1 MAYLERIDLKKVFIT
16 LVAIMVVLPF
26 LAMAGDKHKIYV
38 DHNASGKQDGSSKH
52 PYKDLSKAVS
62 KSNGHTRIYLKDGVY
77 NENITL
83 PDGAELYGSD
93 EDGSVIIDAKDEDKP
108 VIMLKGGARIV
119 RITVRDGKNGIRTND
134 DGKVNIIKC
143 NIRSNHQ
150 EGIYIKGNNTK
161 EGNQVNIT
169 NSNIENNGSNGIFS
183 EKRKIT
189 IQDSRIKNNG
199 SDGISLSSGVDAW
212 LDSNSIRENS
222 GSGIKARLDNA
233 FIFTK
238 NNTINDNDR
247 AGVEVISYGKS
258 GRIDLSKS
266 AIRHNG
272 YYGVLR
278 ISRDTAETV
287 WKGLTIQS
295 TASLWDNGSQNVSS
309 ILNFQ

>member
-1 MAYLERIDLKKVFIT
+1 MAYLKRIELKRVLLT
-16 LVAIMVVLPF
+16 LVAIAVALPF

-38 DHNASGKQDGSSKH
+38 DHNASGKQDGSSRH
-52 PYKDLSKAVS
+52 PYKKLSTAVS
-62 KSNGHTRIYLKDGVY
+62 KADSRTRIYLKDGVY

-93 EDGSVIIDAKDEDKP
+93 EDGAVIIDAKDEDEP
-108 VIMLKGGARIV
+108 VITLKGGARIV
-119 RITVRDGKNGIRTND
+119 RITVRDGKNGIRTD
-134 DGKVNIIKC
+134 SDGKVNIIKC
-143 NIRSNHQ
+143 NIKSNHQ
-150 EGIYIKGNNTK
+150 EGIYIKGEDTK
-161 EGNQVNIT
+161 KGNQVNIT
-169 NSNIENNGSNGIFS
+169 DSNIENNGNNGIFS

-212 LDSNSIRENS
+212 IESNSIRENS
-222 GSGIKARLDNA
+222 ASGIKARLDGA

-247 AGVEVISYGKS
+247 AGVEIVSYGKS
-258 GRIDLSKS
+258 GRIDLAKS

-272 YYGVLR
+272 YFGVLR
-278 ISRDTAETV
+278 VSRDTSETV

-295 TASLWDNGSQNVSS
+295 SASLWDNGTGNVSS
-309 ILNFQ
+309 IRSFQ

>member
-1 MAYLERIDLKKVFIT
+1 MAYLERIDLRKVLLT
-16 LVAIMVVLPF
+16 LVAIAVALPF
-26 LAMAGDKHKIYV
+26 LAMAGDRHKIYV

-52 PYKDLSKAVS
+52 PYKKLSTAVS
-62 KSNGHTRIYLKDGVY
+62 KADSHTRIYLKDGVY

-83 PDGAELYGSD
+83 PAGAELYGSD
-93 EDGSVIIDAKDEDKP
+93 EDGAAIIDAKDEDEP
-108 VIMLKGGARIV
+108 VITLKGGARIV
-119 RITVRDGKNGIRTND
+119 RITVRDGKNGIRTNG

-150 EGIYIKGNNTK
+150 DGIYIEEGNTK

-189 IQDSRIKNNG
+189 VQDSRIKNND
-199 SDGISLSSGVDAW
+199 SDGISISSGADAW
-212 LDSNSIRENS
+212 LESNSIRENS
-222 GSGIKARLDNA
+222 GSGIKARLDGA

-247 AGVEVISYGKS
+247 AGVEIISYGKA

-266 AIRHNG
+266 AIRHNDL
-272 YYGVLR
+272 YGVLR
-278 ISRDTAETV
+278 VSRDASEAA

-295 TASLWDNGSQNVSS
+295 SASLWDNGSGNVSS